1 METKRG
7 FSVLFSLMEIKL
19 PCYAVP
25 RDAVLCHISSFIY
38 GDQKNSDADEFGN
51 GVRASRIDCSCM
63 VFKKYFKK
71 NFIFFIFLFASN

>member
-7 FSVLFSLMEIKL
+7 FSVLFSLMEIKQL

-38 GDQKNSDADEFGN
+38 GDQKNSDANEFGN
-51 GVRASRIDCSCM
+51 GVWASRIDCSC
-63 VFKKYFKK
+63 
-71 NFIFFIFLFASN
+71 NF